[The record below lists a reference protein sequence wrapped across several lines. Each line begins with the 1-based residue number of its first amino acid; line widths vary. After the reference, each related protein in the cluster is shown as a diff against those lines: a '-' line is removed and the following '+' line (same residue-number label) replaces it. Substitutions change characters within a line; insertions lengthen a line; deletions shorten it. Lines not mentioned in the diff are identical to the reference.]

1 MKVAVRYYSRGGH
14 VKAMAEALARGAGVE
29 AVSIDDPN
37 AQLTEPV
44 DLLFI
49 GGALYAFHL
58 DPKLVEYVEHIEGDM
73 VTDRAVCFGSSFLTR
88 RPIYI
93 LQDLIKR
100 RGITVSPQAAYARSS
115 PNEALLDSLAYF
127 AEVEVNRDP
136 DLDRLP
142 PIQYAVR
149 AEKRRQEERAAREA
163 AKAAAEAGELA
174 AADADPAEEGATAT
188 SGEEG

>member
-1 MKVAVRYYSRGGH
+1 
-14 VKAMAEALARGAGVE
+14 
-29 AVSIDDPN
+29 
-37 AQLTEPV
+37 
-44 DLLFI
+44 
-49 GGALYAFHL
+49 
-58 DPKLVEYVEHIEGDM
+58 M